1 MLAEDTELER
11 QVAIKLLKPSTTDP
25 VGALAGEARIVSRLQ
40 HPNIVTLHDVGTY
53 YRMHYLVF
61 EYIDGESLRAR
72 LQRLGAMP
80 IAEAVVLMSQILAG
94 VAYLHANEIVHR
106 DLSPNNILLT
116 RDGVPK
122 VTDFGLS
129 VLNHGRSADERV
141 IGTLRYMA
149 PEPFGGEPC
158 GPHSDVFALAT
169 LFFEM
174 LSGRRRFDDSA
185 PDAIIQRILHDPP
198 IDPAAAGINID
209 AKVADVLAT
218 ASQRSPARRYPDARA
233 MKKALDAYRLPRADA
248 TPALATTHST
258 VAFLMRRMAFKQGF
272 SALSQHINELLAIT
286 SNDSLAPASRLVNII
301 GKDLTLTQRVLTMA
315 NSAMY
320 GQTAIVALPRAIAML
335 GLEQVRM
342 CVTSALLEREF
353 ELGTPILREAQLQS
367 FHSAVL
373 TRALAPVCGLAN
385 GADAFT
391 CALFH
396 QLGRTLTI
404 HYFPD
409 EYAQIC
415 SQAARLGTSESE
427 QSHSVLGMPYHELGG
442 GIGTLWKLSGTIIG
456 AMHPLP
462 DGHITEPG
470 AEPAR
475 LQLCAAF
482 GNALTRVLA
491 TLFDPL
497 ERETAVA
504 LLLVRASTALPLTR
518 CAVATALMQA
528 APLTHQYARLL
539 KLACDKSA
547 VMRQLVELPAVAGAA

>member
-1 MLAEDTELER
+1 
-11 QVAIKLLKPSTTDP
+11 
-25 VGALAGEARIVSRLQ
+25 
-40 HPNIVTLHDVGTY
+40 
-53 YRMHYLVF
+53 MHYLVF

-80 IAEAVVLMSQILAG
+80 FAEAVIVMSQILAG

-129 VLNHGRSADERV
+129 VLKHGQSADKRL
-141 IGTLRYMA
+141 IGTLRYRA

-158 GPHSDVFALAT
+158 GPHSDLFAHPT

-174 LSGRRRFDDSA
+174 LSGRRLFDDSA

-218 ASQRSPARRYPDARA
+218 ASQRSPTRRYPDARA

-248 TPALATTHST
+248 TPALAATHST
-258 VAFLMRRMAFKQGF
+258 VAFL
-272 SALSQHINELLAIT
+272 
-286 SNDSLAPASRLVNII
+286 DSLAPASRLVNII

-320 GQTAIVALPRAIAML
+320 GKTAIVALPRAIAML

-342 CVTSALLEREF
+342 CVTRALLEREF

-391 CALFH
+391 CGLFH

-404 HYFPD
+404 HYFPN

-415 SQAARLGTSESE
+415 SRATRLGTTESE
-427 QSHSVLGMPYHELGG
+427 QSPSVLGMPYHELGG
-442 GIGTLWKLSGTIIG
+442 GIGTLWKLSDTIIG

-482 GNALTRVLA
+482 GNALTRNLA

-497 ERETAVA
+497 ERETAIA
-504 LLLVRASTALPLTR
+504 LLLVRGSTALPLTR
-518 CAVATALMQA
+518 CAVAAALMQA

-547 VMRQLVELPAVAGAA
+547 VMRQLVELPAMAGAA